1 MVDRAGEQYKV
12 GFDGAVVNHK
22 DAVLTLKPVIKG
34 SEVELKNALIY
45 KNGVFYTDLSV
56 YATLMFDLFHEDAD
70 FFIDATNG
78 RKVSLFDVNNFANL
92 SYINTL
98 KTILTPIKT
107 DALENK
113 VKQVNDTTYR
123 LSFDTTDNKSVTDA
137 VKEALA
143 RNDSQIQSDLVA
155 FYSAFDNNA
164 YLNACLTAA
173 SSLLGDEGLANNI
186 ASLRTLSDIRTLI
199 GHTASG
205 KFEYFYNVEAQSMRF
220 AVTAYIKDKVN
231 DLTKTE
237 YENILSTFV
246 GAPVLD
252 SFINELI
259 SKTENYLGSAD
270 NETYFDI
277 RYDDAHAYRSYD
289 YQFYKMREEYTFADG
304 AISRADYTLYDV
316 IDKDLVV
323 IIRTALINSGCAVI
337 DDSTEHFICYTTD
350 PNAFPA
356 DVREANATTPQE
368 LANTFRGERPAVG
381 TVSRDSNT
389 IVVETKED
397 KRTTKVEFVYSE
409 TGVLANIV
417 FTASAESLDI
427 EDIKSHGYTLVQNGD
442 TIVATGSL
450 ETAFIYILRQ
460 FGVDSADISA
470 DALYKHMLAFFSR

>member
-1 MVDRAGEQYKV
+1 MQIKKTIITLVIALAVLLQIGCTTTKVSPQDNYEQGVSAFEAADLYQIKGTLTVVDRAGEQYKV

-155 FYSAFDNNA
+155 FYSAVDNNA

-205 KFEYFYNVEAQSMRF
+205 
-220 AVTAYIKDKVN
+220 
-231 DLTKTE
+231 
-237 YENILSTFV
+237 
-246 GAPVLD
+246 
-252 SFINELI
+252 
-259 SKTENYLGSAD
+259 
-270 NETYFDI
+270 
-277 RYDDAHAYRSYD
+277 
-289 YQFYKMREEYTFADG
+289 
-304 AISRADYTLYDV
+304 
-316 IDKDLVV
+316 
-323 IIRTALINSGCAVI
+323 
-337 DDSTEHFICYTTD
+337 
-350 PNAFPA
+350 
-356 DVREANATTPQE
+356 TTP
-368 LANTFRGERPAVG
+368 
-381 TVSRDSNT
+381 
-389 IVVETKED
+389 
-397 KRTTKVEFVYSE
+397 
-409 TGVLANIV
+409 
-417 FTASAESLDI
+417 
-427 EDIKSHGYTLVQNGD
+427 VQ
-442 TIVATGSL
+442 
-450 ETAFIYILRQ
+450 R
-460 FGVDSADISA
+460 
-470 DALYKHMLAFFSR
+470 